1 MAKIVIFGAGNCGRL
16 IAQNLAG
23 KGEEIVCFIDNDP
36 LKANASVTLMLNNGG
51 GGDNALSEPLK
62 IHTSEIL
69 KTLNFDSVIVGTFTG
84 FYEIRAQLES
94 MGIPRHKIDVSH
106 IELSV
111 RSREAFLQDFAKEIN
126 AQNLAGNVAELGV
139 YRGDFARRINECFKD
154 KTLYLFDTFE
164 GFEDK
169 DLTQSKDGKMGA
181 NLGKKHFS
189 NTSVELVLGKMPYPK
204 QCVIKKGWFPQ
215 SSVGCENE
223 RFCFVN
229 LDADLY
235 EPILAGLEFFYPKM
249 VRGGVILIHEYFS
262 AGYVGV
268 KKAVNEF
275 VRKFGLCN
283 FQKLPIG
290 DNLSI
295 AIIKI

>member
-23 KGEEIVCFIDNDP
+23 KGDEIVCFIDNDP
-36 LKANASVTLMLNNGG
+36 LKANASVTLMLNDGG
-51 GGDNALSEPLK
+51 GGNDTLSIATHP
-62 IHTSEIL
+62 SEFL
-69 KTLNFDSVIVGTFTG
+69 KTLDFDSVIVGTFTG
-84 FYEIRAQLES
+84 FYEIRSQLES

-126 AQNLAGNVAELGV
+126 AQNLAGSVAELGV

-164 GFEDK
+164 GFESK
-169 DLTQSKDGKMGA
+169 DLRQGKDGAMGQ

-275 VRKFGLCN
+275 MHKFGLCN

>member
-1 MAKIVIFGAGNCGRL
+1 MSAPLTFQIHPSEVLQKLDFDSIVI
-16 IAQNLAG
+16 
-23 KGEEIVCFIDNDP
+23 
-36 LKANASVTLMLNNGG
+36 
-51 GGDNALSEPLK
+51 
-62 IHTSEIL
+62 
-69 KTLNFDSVIVGTFTG
+69 GTFTG

-94 MGIPRHKIDVSH
+94 LGIARDKIDVSH

-111 RSREAFLQDFAKEIN
+111 RAREIFLENFAKEIK

-154 KTLYLFDTFE
+154 KILYLFDTFE

-169 DLTQSKDGKMGA
+169 DLAQSKDGAMGA
-181 NLGKKHFS
+181 SLGKKHFS

-204 QCVIKKGWFPQ
+204 QCVVKKGWFPQ
-215 SSVGCENE
+215 SAENSLENE
-223 RFCFVN
+223 KFCFVN

-235 EPILAGLEFFYPKM
+235 EPILAGLRFFYPKM

-268 KKAVNEF
+268 REAVSEF
-275 VRKFGLCN
+275 MSECGLSN
-283 FQKLPIG
+283 AQKLPIG

-295 AIIKI
+295 AIIKN

>member
-1 MAKIVIFGAGNCGRL
+1 M
-16 IAQNLAG
+16 
-23 KGEEIVCFIDNDP
+23 
-36 LKANASVTLMLNNGG
+36 GG
-51 GGDNALSEPLK
+51 GGNDTLSIATHP
-62 IHTSEIL
+62 SEFL
-69 KTLNFDSVIVGTFTG
+69 KTLDFDSVIVGTFTG
-84 FYEIRAQLES
+84 FYEIRSQLES

-111 RSREAFLQDFAKEIN
+111 RAREAFLHDFAKEIN
-126 AQNLAGNVAELGV
+126 AQNLEGSVAELGV

-275 VRKFGLCN
+275 VHKFGLCN

>member
-1 MAKIVIFGAGNCGRL
+1 MS
-16 IAQNLAG
+16 IATH
-23 KGEEIVCFIDNDP
+23 P
-36 LKANASVTLMLNNGG
+36 
-51 GGDNALSEPLK
+51 SEF
-62 IHTSEIL
+62 L
-69 KTLNFDSVIVGTFTG
+69 KTLDFDSVIVGTFTG
-84 FYEIRAQLES
+84 FYEIRSQLES

-126 AQNLAGNVAELGV
+126 AQNLAGSVAELGV

-164 GFEDK
+164 GFESK
-169 DLTQSKDGKMGA
+169 DLRQGKDGAMGQ

-275 VRKFGLCN
+275 MHKFGLCN

>member
-1 MAKIVIFGAGNCGRL
+1 MSKIVIFGAGNCGRL
-16 IAQNLAG
+16 IAQNIAD
-23 KGEEIVCFIDNDP
+23 KGDKIVCFIDNDSQ
-36 LKANASVTLMLNNGG
+36 KANSVVTLDSNGG
-51 GGDNALSEPLK
+51 GNNTLSAPLK

-69 KTLNFDSVIVGTFTG
+69 KTLDFDSVIVGTFTG
-84 FYEIRAQLES
+84 FYEIRSQLES
-94 MGIPRHKIDVSH
+94 MGIPCHKIDVSH

-111 RSREAFLQDFAKEIN
+111 RAREAFLHDFAKEIN

-164 GFEDK
+164 GFESK
-169 DLTQSKDGKMGA
+169 DLRQGKDGAMGQ

-215 SSVGCENE
+215 SSAGCENE

-275 VRKFGLCN
+275 AHKFGLCD

>member
-1 MAKIVIFGAGNCGRL
+1 M
-16 IAQNLAG
+16 
-23 KGEEIVCFIDNDP
+23 
-36 LKANASVTLMLNNGG
+36 
-51 GGDNALSEPLK
+51 
-62 IHTSEIL
+62 
-69 KTLNFDSVIVGTFTG
+69 
-84 FYEIRAQLES
+84 
-94 MGIPRHKIDVSH
+94 
-106 IELSV
+106 
-111 RSREAFLQDFAKEIN
+111 
-126 AQNLAGNVAELGV
+126 
-139 YRGDFARRINECFKD
+139 
-154 KTLYLFDTFE
+154 
-164 GFEDK
+164 
-169 DLTQSKDGKMGA
+169 
-181 NLGKKHFS
+181 
-189 NTSVELVLGKMPYPK
+189 
-204 QCVIKKGWFPQ
+204 
-215 SSVGCENE
+215 
-223 RFCFVN
+223 N